1 MQTPTFNTKFK
12 KKKKI
17 KKITL
22 LLRQKSVWGGFTLS
36 HEHQQLATSTITTTI
51 PGNGEMKR
59 SDNSPSSTSEAGDK
73 LFLQTLFSCQEFI
86 LVFNSICVLPSI
98 LAIKEQYVSR
108 TVSRWLL
115 LYNILLHFQLTN
127 GGFITCW
134 SGSASRDESSLL
146 APFLAGGHNWFQLGL
161 QKFLHC

>member
-1 MQTPTFNTKFK
+1 MFAIQFSWWIEGYQYLSLKMQTPTFNTKFK

-98 LAIKEQYVSR
+98 LAIKERYVSR
-108 TVSRWLL
+108 TVSRWFLL
-115 LYNILLHFQLTN
+115 VCLGGMKGHFVD
-127 GGFITCW
+127 
-134 SGSASRDESSLL
+134 SR
-146 APFLAGGHNWFQLGL
+146 
-161 QKFLHC
+161 